1 VPYLPTALCSYLFWL
16 SMIDIS
22 HPLLRDEFLR
32 RLPPNGPMRQHSSFR
47 PKMVSLA
54 GLAAAER
61 PDIPV
66 STLD

>member
-1 VPYLPTALCSYLFWL
+1 
-16 SMIDIS
+16 MIDIS